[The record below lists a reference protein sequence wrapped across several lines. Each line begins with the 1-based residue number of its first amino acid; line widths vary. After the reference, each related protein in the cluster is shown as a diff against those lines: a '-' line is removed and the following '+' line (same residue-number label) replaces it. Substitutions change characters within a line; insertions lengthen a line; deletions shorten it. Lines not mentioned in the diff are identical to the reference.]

1 MQKVSYM
8 GNGLTTEFTFNFP
21 YFENT
26 NIVVTKNGTTATG
39 YSIVG
44 TSAGSNADIP
54 YTGGKVVFEI
64 APTSLD
70 NITIARSLPLVR
82 VVDYQP
88 TAKITPM
95 LLNQDANYLMEVLK
109 DMQDKMDTFYAK
121 YEDIVNKDD
130 IQNVLSKISYI
141 SQQLSN
147 DNIMMKDDFYSHITN
162 CLTQIPQN
170 IHFELNDGTL
180 TLKAGSKIYVPNGV
194 GIFDTVTIANDITA
208 TRTDSQ
214 KCMVWYSRYENIIR
228 VFPISLFYSG
238 DTEPSQYSYMFWY
251 DTFNNKCKIT
261 NNSGT
266 TWGEGMS
273 FPLALVSTDGTQI
286 SAIDQVFNGFG
297 YIAQTLFVL
306 PGVKGLIPN
315 GRNTDGTL
323 KSTSFC
329 VDSVLTTLLTTATAN
344 SPLLLKS
351 NAVQVLDCSY
361 NEATNYN
368 SNPAYAIVGAV
379 TTSSSLITS
388 LRPKVNFQLLDRN
401 DKLTTMPDY
410 TAGVSVSTGYVTEY
424 PCFVHVRPIW
434 NGNVSDLTS
443 PFSQSLAKNTYDN
456 STKFENSVCFI
467 CDIGE
472 TISFTNATCYV
483 YPLKGV

>member
-1 MQKVSYM
+1 MTGISADVYVGCFYLLSLFARAFFVITKGVLMQKVSYM

-26 NIVVTKNGTTATG
+26 NIVVTKNGTAATG

-141 SQQLSN
+141 SQQLNN
-147 DNIMMKDDFYSHITN
+147 DSIMMKDDFYSHITN

-170 IHFELNDGTL
+170 IHFELDDGTL
-180 TLKAGSKIYVPNGV
+180 TLKAGSKIYIPDGENN
-194 GIFDTVTIANDITA
+194 FKTIITA
-208 TRTDSQ
+208 SDIRTTRTDSD
-214 KCMVWYSRYENIIR
+214 KCMVWYNANSNTLSI
-228 VFPISLFYSG
+228 FPVSLFYSG
-238 DTEPSQYSYMFWY
+238 ATEPTQYQFMYWY
-251 DTFNNKCKIT
+251 DTANNKCRVT
-261 NNSGT
+261 GNSGT
-266 TWGEGMS
+266 TWEENLS
-273 FPLALVSTDGTQI
+273 LPLCIVSTDGTKI

-297 YIAQTLFVL
+297 FVGSTVFVL
-306 PGVKGLIPN
+306 PGVCGLIPN
-315 GRNTDGTL
+315 GRNPNGTFKSLSALPGNVITRTDLGTSVTNYSVSL
-323 KSTSFC
+323 NAEGVLNYASAYTLNWNGFLYTANGAISQGVVFATYSTNSSGKITSF
-329 VDSVLTTLLTTATAN
+329 T
-344 SPLLLKS
+344 PK
-351 NAVQVLDCSY
+351 QV
-361 NEATNYN
+361 
-368 SNPAYAIVGAV
+368 
-379 TTSSSLITS
+379 
-388 LRPKVNFQLLDRN
+388 FQ
-401 DKLTTMPDY
+401 M
-410 TAGVSVSTGYVTEY
+410 
-424 PCFVHVRPIW
+424 
-434 NGNVSDLTS
+434 
-443 PFSQSLAKNTYDN
+443 
-456 STKFENSVCFI
+456 
-467 CDIGE
+467 
-472 TISFTNATCYV
+472 
-483 YPLKGV
+483 